1 MLSQKPRSESQSI
14 AKATLTMS
22 VLTTFSR
29 ITGFGRVMAFAFALG
44 LTQTFI
50 PDAFNLANSL
60 PNIIY
65 ELSVGGILSS
75 LFIPIFVEYL
85 ANEEKEEAWRLA
97 SYLMNIVVLLL
108 TSITIIGIL
117 AAPWIIKFYT
127 PRLPAGEE
135 KAMMT
140 FFLRFFVPQIIF
152 YGMGALF
159 TGLLNSFRKF
169 GPPAFAPIMNNVI
182 VIATFLLFRFVPGF
196 GITGLAIG
204 TTLGVI
210 SMALVQLPSLFRTGV
225 KYQVTIN
232 LKHPGVRKIGRL
244 AVPLFGYVLINQIGI
259 WVVAVLAT
267 PIKGGYASYTTA
279 FQTFYQLPHGI
290 FAVSIITAL
299 FPTLAEHKVK
309 NEFEKFRET
318 LSIGIRLIA
327 FMVIPAA
334 AGYVAISAP
343 IIKLTLERGMFGAAD
358 TKTLA
363 SVLQLF
369 SLGLFSFSIYTF
381 LTRAFYS
388 LQDTKTPLIIN
399 TFGVGFNALA
409 NLVFFQFLQVKGLA
423 LGHAA
428 AYTFSMVVSALV
440 LSNKLG
446 GLDGRNIISTVAKV
460 IVASAGS
467 AGAAYETARILENF
481 LNTNLLVHQ
490 LIQVFSA
497 ILVAALVYLVLVR
510 LLRIKE
516 MELFKTVFWRSLA
529 RKKGIT

>member
-1 MLSQKPRSESQSI
+1 MSQKPTSESQSI

-127 PRLPAGEE
+127 PRLPPGEE

-244 AVPLFGYVLINQIGI
+244 AVPLFGYVLINQIGV

-279 FQTFYQLPHGI
+279 FQTFYQLRHGI

-399 TFGVGFNALA
+399 TFGVGFNALV
-409 NLVFFQFLQVKGLA
+409 NLAFFQFLQVKGLA

-428 AYTFSMVVSALV
+428 AYTFSMILSALV
-440 LSNKLG
+440 LRKKLG
-446 GLDGRNIISTVAKV
+446 GLDGRNIVSTVARV

-467 AGAAYETARILENF
+467 ALAAFETAWILEDF
-481 LNTNLLVHQ
+481 LNTGLLAHQ

-516 MELFKTVFWRSLA
+516 MELFKTIFWRSLA
-529 RKKGIT
+529 RKKRIT